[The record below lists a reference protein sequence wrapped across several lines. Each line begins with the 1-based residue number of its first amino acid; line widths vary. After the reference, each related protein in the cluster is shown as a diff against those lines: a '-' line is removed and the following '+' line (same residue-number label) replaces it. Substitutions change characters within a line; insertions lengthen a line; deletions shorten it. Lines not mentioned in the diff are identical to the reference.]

1 MALDTRTVMELRRVR
16 ALLERAM
23 ATYGSEARL
32 VLCDVNGETER
43 VELHLNAVSALHGLV
58 YGALDAGEGE

>member
-1 MALDTRTVMELRRVR
+1 MALDTRTVMELRATR

-23 ATYGSEARL
+23 ATYGTEVHL
-32 VLCDVNGETER
+32 VLRDGRGEVADT
-43 VELHLNAVSALHGLV
+43 ELHLNAVSALHGLV

>member
-1 MALDTRTVMELRRVR
+1 MALDTRTVMELRATR

-23 ATYGSEARL
+23 ATHGTEVHL
-32 VLCDVNGETER
+32 VLRDARGEVADT
-43 VELHLNAVSALHGLV
+43 ELHLNAVCALHGLV

>member
-1 MALDTRTVMELRRVR
+1 MALDTRTVMELRHVR

-23 ATYGSEARL
+23 ATHPSEVCI
-32 VLCDVNGETER
+32 VLYDRHGEVER
-43 VELHLNAVSALHGLV
+43 TVLHANAISALHGLV

>member
-1 MALDTRTVMELRRVR
+1 MALDTRTTMELRRVR

-23 ATYGSEARL
+23 STHPSEVCI
-32 VLCDVNGETER
+32 VLYDRHGETER